1 MLMKKIEMNYI
12 FYEIYCRMGR
22 IYYSDA
28 VKRGTLDKLETLDY
42 ICEDDENKNE
52 EYLMC
57 FNW

>member
-1 MLMKKIEMNYI
+1 MKKIEMNYI